1 MAESRSLLEIL
12 RESFAWLCKFFSPV
26 ILGVLVVR
34 DFVFMELVELDT
46 VRHVVVGLLRVYD
59 FSTPQL

>member
-1 MAESRSLLEIL
+1 MPEDL
-12 RESFAWLCKFFSPV
+12 RFFP
-26 ILGVLVVR
+26 